1 MAINVYIAEDNE
13 SQRISLEQA
22 IKNYQLFS
30 DWELTLAYS
39 TSSGG
44 GIIRKYRSQE
54 SVEYLLFRY

>member
-44 GIIRKYRSQE
+44 NY
-54 SVEYLLFRY
+54 

>member
-44 GIIRKYRSQE
+44 IIRKYRSQE